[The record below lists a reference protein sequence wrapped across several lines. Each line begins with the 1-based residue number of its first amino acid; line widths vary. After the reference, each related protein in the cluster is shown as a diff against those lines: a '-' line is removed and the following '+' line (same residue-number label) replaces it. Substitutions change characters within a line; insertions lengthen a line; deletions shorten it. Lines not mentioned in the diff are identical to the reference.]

1 LYYSECAMTSYILS
15 AKRTPIG
22 AFMGALSNFTAP
34 QLGAEAIKAAVSQ
47 SNVRVQDIDEVIMGN
62 VLTGGVGQ
70 APARQAAIYANL
82 PYSVECMT
90 INKVCGSGLKSVML
104 AEQAI
109 RCVDADLIV
118 AGGQE
123 SMTNAPY
130 FLQKARSGYKMGN
143 SELVDM
149 MIYDGLW
156 DIYSQSYMGLLA
168 EKCAEEH
175 NITRQEQDEYA
186 ALSYKRALEAQA
198 NGYFADEI
206 VPIKANLGKEL
217 ITIDKDEEPEKV
229 KFEKIPQ
236 LKPVFKKDGTI
247 TAANASSIDDGAA
260 ALVVASENYVRSNNL
275 KPLAK
280 IIAHASFS
288 NEPEWFTTAPVSAIQ
303 KVLKKANLTIND
315 IDLFEINEAFAIVPL
330 YAMKALNIPIEKLN
344 VCGGA
349 VSLGHPIGASG
360 ARILTTLIYALHR
373 QNKKL
378 GVASLCIGGGEA
390 NAIIIEIV

>member
-1 LYYSECAMTSYILS
+1 MNTYILS

-22 AFMGALSNFTAP
+22 AFMGALSNFSAS
-34 QLGAEAIKAAVSQ
+34 QLGAEAIKAAVKV
-47 SNVRVQDIDEVIMGN
+47 SNIRKEDINEVIMGN

-70 APARQAAIYANL
+70 APARQAAIFADL
-82 PYSVECMT
+82 PYSVECVT

-109 RCVDADLIV
+109 RCGDSDVIV

-123 SMTNAPY
+123 SMSNAPY

-143 SELVDM
+143 SELIDM
-149 MIYDGLW
+149 MIFDGLW
-156 DIYSQSYMGLLA
+156 DIYSQSHMGLLA
-168 EKCAEEH
+168 EKCAAEF
-175 NITRQEQDEYA
+175 NISRQEQDEFA
-186 ALSYKRALEAQA
+186 TTSYKRALEAQSK
-198 NGYFADEI
+198 GYFDDEI
-206 VPIKANLGKEL
+206 VPIKASIGKEL
-217 ITIDKDEEPEKV
+217 LAIEKDEEPGKV

-236 LKPVFKKDGTI
+236 LKPVFKQDGTI

-288 NEPEWFTTAPVSAIQ
+288 GAPGWFTTAPVSAIQ
-303 KVLKKANLTIND
+303 KVLKKANLEIND
-315 IDLFEINEAFAIVPL
+315 IDLFEINEAFAVVPI
-330 YAMKALNIPIEKLN
+330 YAMKSLNIPIEKIN
-344 VCGGA
+344 VNGGA

-360 ARILTTLIYALHR
+360 ARILTTLIYALR
-373 QNKKL
+373 RNNKKL
-378 GVASLCIGGGEA
+378 GLASLCIGGGEA
-390 NAIIIEIV
+390 NAMIIEII